1 MLSKESPWRR
11 LRLGRDNSDWQAQIY
26 PDTSFKGCRIWVQ
39 QPDAKL
45 QSKWSPRNNLEEDQQ
60 IYSSYSC
67 YFPKRNFV
75 SQEGDHKWRWI
86 LHMCS
91 EKLSTDNNG
100 IVYCWSAQTR
110 VL

>member
-11 LRLGRDNSDWQAQIY
+11 LHFGRDNSDWQAQIY
-26 PDTSFKGCRIWVQ
+26 PDTFFKGFFIWVQ

-45 QSKWSPRNNLEEDQQ
+45 QSPGSPRNNVEEDQQ
-60 IYSSYSC
+60 ISSSYSRN
-67 YFPKRNFV
+67 FPKRNFV

-91 EKLSTDNNG
+91 EKLSADNNG
-100 IVYCWSAQTR
+100 IVYYWSAI
-110 VL
+110 